1 MRVIRGLL
9 KGLVGL
15 AIVIALL
22 ALIFPRDGV
31 DREVAF
37 DPASLPDDLNAYLA
51 ASEAKVA
58 DLTDGSAKRIVWA
71 GPPGQKTPL
80 AIIYV
85 HGFSAT
91 AEEIRPVPD
100 DVAGALGANLYFMRL
115 AGHGRAGDAMATA
128 TAGDWM
134 EDMAEAMAIG
144 RRLGDKVVLM
154 ATSTGAPLTVLAAGD
169 PVMAEGLAGIVMI
182 SPNFGLRSAAG
193 IILDLP
199 LARYWGPVVAGA
211 SRSFDPINARHGAH
225 WTTEYPTTALFPM
238 AALVRAGRNADVG
251 SITVPALFI
260 YAPADEVI
268 DPARIPPVVAAW
280 GGPTTVSEV
289 VVGDGDDPFSHVI
302 AGDIL
307 SPGQT
312 DAVTGTIL
320 SWIAETG
327 M

>member
-1 MRVIRGLL
+1 MKVVRGLL
-9 KGLVGL
+9 KGLVAL
-15 AIVIALL
+15 AIVIAVL

-31 DREVAF
+31 DREIAF
-37 DPASLPDDLNAYLA
+37 DPASLPNDLDAYLA
-51 ASEAKVA
+51 GAEAKVA
-58 DLTDGSAKRIVWA
+58 DLTEGSAKRIVWA
-71 GPPGQKTPL
+71 GAPGQKTPL

-100 DVAGALGANLYFMRL
+100 DVAGGLGANLYFMRL

-144 RRLGDKVVLM
+144 RRLGDKVVLI

-182 SPNFGLRSAAG
+182 SPNFGLRSTAAM
-193 IILDLP
+193 ILDLP

-211 SRSFDPINARHGAH
+211 SRRFDPINPQHGAH

-238 AALVRAGRNADVG
+238 AALVRAGRGADVG

-260 YAPADEVI
+260 YAPADAVI

-280 GGPTTVSEV
+280 GGPTRVSEV

-320 SWIAETG
+320 SWIAEAG